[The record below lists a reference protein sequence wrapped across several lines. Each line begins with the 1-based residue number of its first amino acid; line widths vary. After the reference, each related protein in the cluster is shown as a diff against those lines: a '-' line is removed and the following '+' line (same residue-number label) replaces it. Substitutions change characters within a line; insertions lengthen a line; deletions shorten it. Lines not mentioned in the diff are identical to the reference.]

1 MTIRI
6 ASRSSKLAL
15 KQVEIFSKAFLLEDY
30 KLVEVLTSGDKMSAK
45 GEVMFDKANFVNE
58 IEQMIQKNSV
68 DFAIHSAKDM
78 PAQETE
84 GLKHFYFIETQ
95 KRKINDLIIFR
106 NDTDTVFEKNMKLGT
121 SSLRR
126 IMQAK
131 FHMNAKNIQLLNGN
145 IDTRIKKLNDGMYD
159 CIILAEAGLSRL
171 SSLLEKQNYKQLE
184 HITCSGQGVLAVQW
198 KEGSKV
204 GDFIKSSLLFDQMK
218 ELNEQIKMERNL
230 LKKLNADCNSAIS
243 IFASNGFLQGEIFG
257 RDKFITFSGN
267 NVDQLYKD
275 IIANNGLNLL
285 NEHHRY

>member
-68 DFAIHSAKDM
+68 DIAIHSAKDM

-95 KRKINDLIIFR
+95 KRKVDDLIIFR

-198 KEGSKV
+198 KEGSIV

-267 NVDQLYKD
+267 NIDQLYKD
-275 IIANNGLNLL
+275 ITANNGLNLL
-285 NEHHRY
+285 NEHH

>member
-1 MTIRI
+1 MTIKI

-68 DFAIHSAKDM
+68 DIAVHSAKDM

-171 SSLLEKQNYKQLE
+171 SSLLKKQNYKQLE

-230 LKKLNADCNSAIS
+230 LKKLNASCNSAIS

-275 IIANNGLNLL
+275 ITANNGLNLL
-285 NEHHRY
+285 NEHH

>member
-1 MTIRI
+1 MTIKI

-68 DFAIHSAKDM
+68 DIAVHSAKDM

-84 GLKHFYFIETQ
+84 GLKHFYFTETQ
-95 KRKINDLIIFR
+95 KRKVNDLIIFR

-171 SSLLEKQNYKQLE
+171 SSLLKKQNYKQLE

-204 GDFIKSSLLFDQMK
+204 EDFIKSSLLFDQMK

-230 LKKLNADCNSAIS
+230 LKKLNANCNSAIS
-243 IFASNGFLQGEIFG
+243 IFASNDFLQGEIFG

-275 IIANNGLNLL
+275 ITANNGLNLL
-285 NEHHRY
+285 NEHH

>member
-68 DFAIHSAKDM
+68 DIAIHSAKDM

-95 KRKINDLIIFR
+95 NRKINDLIIFR

-204 GDFIKSSLLFDQMK
+204 EDFIKSSLLFGQMK

-230 LKKLNADCNSAIS
+230 LKKLNAGCNSAIS

-275 IIANNGLNLL
+275 ITANNGLNLL
-285 NEHHRY
+285 NEHH

>member
-1 MTIRI
+1 MTIKI

-15 KQVEIFSKAFLLEDY
+15 KQVEIFSKAFLLKDY

-58 IEQMIQKNSV
+58 IEQMIQKNSA
-68 DFAIHSAKDM
+68 DIAIHSAKDM
-78 PAQETE
+78 PAKETK
-84 GLKHFYFIETQ
+84 GLKHFYFIENQ
-95 KRKINDLIIFR
+95 KRKVSDLIIFR
-106 NDTDTVFEKNMKLGT
+106 NDTDAVFEKNMKLGT

-126 IMQAK
+126 SMQAK
-131 FHMNAKNIQLLNGN
+131 FHMDAKNIQLLNGN
-145 IDTRIKKLNDGMYD
+145 IDTRIKKLNDGLYD

-171 SSLLEKQNYKQLE
+171 SFLLTEQNYKQLE

-204 GDFIKSSLLFDQMK
+204 ENFIKSSRLFEQMK

-243 IFASNGFLQGEIFG
+243 IFASDGFLQGEIFG
-257 RDKFITFSGN
+257 KDKFITFSGN
-267 NVDQLYKD
+267 NVDQLYED
-275 IIANNGLNLL
+275 ISANNGLNLL
-285 NEHHRY
+285 NEHH

>member
-68 DFAIHSAKDM
+68 DIAIHSAKDM

-106 NDTDTVFEKNMKLGT
+106 NDTDAVFEKNMKLGT

-145 IDTRIKKLNDGMYD
+145 IDTRIKKLNDGIYD

-204 GDFIKSSLLFDQMK
+204 EDFIKSSLLFDQMK

-267 NVDQLYKD
+267 NINQLYKD
-275 IIANNGLNLL
+275 ITANNGLNLL
-285 NEHHRY
+285 NEHH

>member
-68 DFAIHSAKDM
+68 DIAIHSAKDM

-95 KRKINDLIIFR
+95 RRKINDLIIFR

-171 SSLLEKQNYKQLE
+171 SSLLKKQNYKQLE

-218 ELNEQIKMERNL
+218 ELNEQIKMERDL

-243 IFASNGFLQGEIFG
+243 IFASDGFLQGEIFG

-275 IIANNGLNLL
+275 ITANNGLNLL
-285 NEHHRY
+285 NEHH

>member
-68 DFAIHSAKDM
+68 DIAIHSAKDM

-198 KEGSKV
+198 KEGSIV

-275 IIANNGLNLL
+275 ITANNGLNLL
-285 NEHHRY
+285 NEHH

>member
-68 DFAIHSAKDM
+68 DIAIHSAKDM

-204 GDFIKSSLLFDQMK
+204 EDFIKSSLLYDQMK

-267 NVDQLYKD
+267 NVNQLYKD
-275 IIANNGLNLL
+275 ITANNGLNLL
-285 NEHHRY
+285 NEHH

>member
-68 DFAIHSAKDM
+68 DIAIHSAKDM

-106 NDTDTVFEKNMKLGT
+106 NDIDTVFEKNMKLGT

-275 IIANNGLNLL
+275 ITANNGLDLL
-285 NEHHRY
+285 NEHH

>member
-15 KQVEIFSKAFLLEDY
+15 KQVEIFTKAFLLEDY

-68 DFAIHSAKDM
+68 DIAIHSAKDM

-204 GDFIKSSLLFDQMK
+204 EDFIKSSLLFDQMK
-218 ELNEQIKMERNL
+218 ELNEQIKIERNL
-230 LKKLNADCNSAIS
+230 LKKLNANCNSAIS

-275 IIANNGLNLL
+275 ITANNGLNLL
-285 NEHHRY
+285 NEHH

>member
-68 DFAIHSAKDM
+68 DIAIHSAKDM

-171 SSLLEKQNYKQLE
+171 SFLLEKQNYKQLE
-184 HITCSGQGVLAVQW
+184 QITCSGQGVLAVQW

-204 GDFIKSSLLFDQMK
+204 EDFIKSSLLFDQMK

-267 NVDQLYKD
+267 NVNQLYKD
-275 IIANNGLNLL
+275 ITANNGLNLL
-285 NEHHRY
+285 NEHH

>member
-68 DFAIHSAKDM
+68 DIAIHSAKDM

-106 NDTDTVFEKNMKLGT
+106 NDIDTVFEKNMKLGT

-230 LKKLNADCNSAIS
+230 LKKLNANCNSAIS

-275 IIANNGLNLL
+275 ITANNGLNLL
-285 NEHHRY
+285 NEHH

>member
-15 KQVEIFSKAFLLEDY
+15 KQVEIFSKAFSLEDY

-68 DFAIHSAKDM
+68 DIAIHSAKDM

-106 NDTDTVFEKNMKLGT
+106 NDIDTVFEKNMKLGT

-171 SSLLEKQNYKQLE
+171 SSLLKKQNYKQLE

-230 LKKLNADCNSAIS
+230 LKKLNANCNSAIS

-275 IIANNGLNLL
+275 ITANNGLNLL
-285 NEHHRY
+285 NEHH

>member
-68 DFAIHSAKDM
+68 DIAIHSAKDM

-84 GLKHFYFIETQ
+84 GLQHFYFIETQ

-145 IDTRIKKLNDGMYD
+145 IDTRIKKLNDGKYD

-204 GDFIKSSLLFDQMK
+204 EDFIKSSLLFDKMK

-230 LKKLNADCNSAIS
+230 LKKLNAGCNSAIS

-275 IIANNGLNLL
+275 ITANNGLNLL
-285 NEHHRY
+285 NEHH

>member
-1 MTIRI
+1 MTIKI

-68 DFAIHSAKDM
+68 DIAIHSAKDM

-95 KRKINDLIIFR
+95 KRKVNDLIIFR

-171 SSLLEKQNYKQLE
+171 SSLLKKQNYKQLE

-230 LKKLNADCNSAIS
+230 LKKLNANCNSAIS

-257 RDKFITFSGN
+257 RDNFITFSGN

-275 IIANNGLNLL
+275 ITANNGLNLL
-285 NEHHRY
+285 NEHH

>member
-68 DFAIHSAKDM
+68 DIAIHSAKDM

-95 KRKINDLIIFR
+95 KRKVNDLIIFR

-204 GDFIKSSLLFDQMK
+204 EDFIKSSLLFDQMK

-275 IIANNGLNLL
+275 ITANNGLNLL
-285 NEHHRY
+285 NEHH

>member
-15 KQVEIFSKAFLLEDY
+15 KQVEIFSKAFSLEDY

-68 DFAIHSAKDM
+68 DIAIHSAKDM

-275 IIANNGLNLL
+275 ITANNGLNLL
-285 NEHHRY
+285 NEHH

>member
-68 DFAIHSAKDM
+68 DIAIHSAKDM

-106 NDTDTVFEKNMKLGT
+106 NDSDTVFEKNMKLGT

-257 RDKFITFSGN
+257 REKFITFSGN

-275 IIANNGLNLL
+275 IAANNGLNLL
-285 NEHHRY
+285 NEHH

>member
-68 DFAIHSAKDM
+68 DIAIHSAKDM

-204 GDFIKSSLLFDQMK
+204 EDFIKSSLLFDQMK

-230 LKKLNADCNSAIS
+230 LKKLNANCNSSIS
-243 IFASNGFLQGEIFG
+243 IFASNGFIQGDIFG

-275 IIANNGLNLL
+275 ITANNGLNLL
-285 NEHHRY
+285 NEHH

>member
-68 DFAIHSAKDM
+68 DIAIHSAKDM

-95 KRKINDLIIFR
+95 KRKVNDLIIFR

-218 ELNEQIKMERNL
+218 ELNEQIKIERNL

-267 NVDQLYKD
+267 NIDQLYKD
-275 IIANNGLNLL
+275 ITANNGLNLL
-285 NEHHRY
+285 NEHH

>member
-68 DFAIHSAKDM
+68 DIAIHSAKDM

-171 SSLLEKQNYKQLE
+171 SSLLKKQNYRQLE

-230 LKKLNADCNSAIS
+230 LKKLNANCNSAIS

-275 IIANNGLNLL
+275 ITANNGLNLL
-285 NEHHRY
+285 NEHH

>member
-68 DFAIHSAKDM
+68 DIAIHSAKDM

-204 GDFIKSSLLFDQMK
+204 EEFIKSSLLFDQMK

-275 IIANNGLNLL
+275 ITANNGLNLL
-285 NEHHRY
+285 NEHH

>member
-68 DFAIHSAKDM
+68 DIAIHSAKDM

-204 GDFIKSSLLFDQMK
+204 EDFIKSSLLFYQMK

-267 NVDQLYKD
+267 NVDQLCKD
-275 IIANNGLNLL
+275 ITANNGLNLL
-285 NEHHRY
+285 NEHH

>member
-68 DFAIHSAKDM
+68 DIAIHSAKDM

-171 SSLLEKQNYKQLE
+171 SSLLKKQNYKQLE

-230 LKKLNADCNSAIS
+230 LKKLNANCNSAIS
-243 IFASNGFLQGEIFG
+243 IFASDGFLQGEIFG

-275 IIANNGLNLL
+275 ITANNGLNLL
-285 NEHHRY
+285 NEHH

>member
-68 DFAIHSAKDM
+68 DIAIHSAKDM

-95 KRKINDLIIFR
+95 KRKINDLLIFR

-171 SSLLEKQNYKQLE
+171 SSLLKKQNYKQLE

-275 IIANNGLNLL
+275 ITANNGLNLL
-285 NEHHRY
+285 NEHH

>member
-68 DFAIHSAKDM
+68 DIAIHSAKDM

-95 KRKINDLIIFR
+95 KRKVNDLIIFR

-204 GDFIKSSLLFDQMK
+204 GDFIKSSLLFYQMK

-267 NVDQLYKD
+267 DVDQLCKD
-275 IIANNGLNLL
+275 ITANNGLNLL
-285 NEHHRY
+285 NEHH

>member
-45 GEVMFDKANFVNE
+45 GEVMFDKANFVKE

-68 DFAIHSAKDM
+68 DIAIHSAKDM

-106 NDTDTVFEKNMKLGT
+106 NDADTVFEKNMKLGT

-204 GDFIKSSLLFDQMK
+204 EDFIKSSLLFDQMK

-275 IIANNGLNLL
+275 ITANNGLNLL
-285 NEHHRY
+285 NEHH

>member
-1 MTIRI
+1 MTIKI

-58 IEQMIQKNSV
+58 IEQMIQKNSA
-68 DFAIHSAKDM
+68 DIAIHSAKDM
-78 PAQETE
+78 PAKETK
-84 GLKHFYFIETQ
+84 GLKHFYFIENQ
-95 KRKINDLIIFR
+95 KRKVSDLIIFR
-106 NDTDTVFEKNMKLGT
+106 NGTDAVFEKNMRLGT

-126 IMQAK
+126 SMQAK
-131 FHMNAKNIQLLNGN
+131 FHMDAKNIQLLNGN
-145 IDTRIKKLNDGMYD
+145 IDTRIKKLNDGLYD

-171 SSLLEKQNYKQLE
+171 SSLLTEQNYKQLD

-204 GDFIKSSLLFDQMK
+204 ENFIKSSRLFEQMK

-243 IFASNGFLQGEIFG
+243 IFASDGFLQGEIFG
-257 RDKFITFSGN
+257 KDKFITFSGN
-267 NVDQLYKD
+267 NVDQLYED
-275 IIANNGLNLL
+275 ISANNGLNLL
-285 NEHHRY
+285 NEHHWY

>member
-15 KQVEIFSKAFLLEDY
+15 KQVEIFTKAFLLEDY

-68 DFAIHSAKDM
+68 DIAIHSAKDM

-95 KRKINDLIIFR
+95 KRKVNDLIIFR

-204 GDFIKSSLLFDQMK
+204 EDFIKSSLLFDQMK

-267 NVDQLYKD
+267 NIDQLYKD
-275 IIANNGLNLL
+275 ITANNGLNLL
-285 NEHHRY
+285 NEHH

>member
-68 DFAIHSAKDM
+68 DIAIHSAKDM

-145 IDTRIKKLNDGMYD
+145 IDTRIKKLNIFISV
-159 CIILAEAGLSRL
+159 IIG
-171 SSLLEKQNYKQLE
+171 SLLGL
-184 HITCSGQGVLAVQW
+184 ISGI
-198 KEGSKV
+198 V
-204 GDFIKSSLLFDQMK
+204 GIGGGIFLSPILF
-218 ELNEQIKMERNL
+218 L
-230 LKKLNADCNSAIS
+230 LKADKPKNIITTASLFILVNSIS
-243 IFASNGFLQGEIFG
+243 GIFG
-257 RDKFITFSGN
+257 QFT
-267 NVDQLYKD
+267 KD
-275 IIANNGLNLL
+275 DLL
-285 NEHHRY
+285 NEFLIYWPLFFGVFIGGLIGNYLNLKIFSNRVLALITSFLVIFVAARMAFKIFF

>member
-68 DFAIHSAKDM
+68 DIAIHSAKDM

-145 IDTRIKKLNDGMYD
+145 IDTRIKKLNDGLYD

-171 SSLLEKQNYKQLE
+171 SSLLEKQNYEQLE

-257 RDKFITFSGN
+257 RDKFITFSGS

-275 IIANNGLNLL
+275 ITANNGLNLL
-285 NEHHRY
+285 NEHH

>member
-1 MTIRI
+1 MTIKI

-15 KQVEIFSKAFLLEDY
+15 KQVEIFSKAFLLDDY
-30 KLVEVLTSGDKMSAK
+30 KLIEVLTSGDKMSAK

-68 DFAIHSAKDM
+68 DIAIHSAKDM

-204 GDFIKSSLLFDQMK
+204 GDFIKSSLLFGQMK

-230 LKKLNADCNSAIS
+230 LKKLNAGCNSAIS

-275 IIANNGLNLL
+275 ITANNGLNLL
-285 NEHHRY
+285 NEHH

>member
-15 KQVEIFSKAFLLEDY
+15 KQVEIFSKAFSLEDY

-68 DFAIHSAKDM
+68 DIAIHSAKDM

-106 NDTDTVFEKNMKLGT
+106 NDIDTVFEKNMKLGT

-204 GDFIKSSLLFDQMK
+204 EDFIKSSLLFDQMK

-267 NVDQLYKD
+267 NVNQLYKD
-275 IIANNGLNLL
+275 ITANNGLNLL
-285 NEHHRY
+285 NEHH

>member
-6 ASRSSKLAL
+6 ASRSSKLAI

-68 DFAIHSAKDM
+68 DIAIHSAKDM

-106 NDTDTVFEKNMKLGT
+106 NDIDTVFEKNMKLGT

-204 GDFIKSSLLFDQMK
+204 EDFIKSSLLFDQMK
-218 ELNEQIKMERNL
+218 ELNEQIKIERNL

-267 NVDQLYKD
+267 NVNQLYKD
-275 IIANNGLNLL
+275 ITANNGLNLL
-285 NEHHRY
+285 NEHH

>member
-68 DFAIHSAKDM
+68 DIAIHSAKDM

-145 IDTRIKKLNDGMYD
+145 IDTRIKKLNDGNYD

-230 LKKLNADCNSAIS
+230 LKKLNAGCNSAIS

-275 IIANNGLNLL
+275 ITANNGLNLL
-285 NEHHRY
+285 NEHH

>member
-45 GEVMFDKANFVNE
+45 GKVMFDKANFVNE
-58 IEQMIQKNSV
+58 IEQMIQENSV
-68 DFAIHSAKDM
+68 DIAIHSAKDM

-84 GLKHFYFIETQ
+84 GLKHFYFTETQ
-95 KRKINDLIIFR
+95 KRKVNDLIIFR

-171 SSLLEKQNYKQLE
+171 SSLLKKQNYKQLE

-204 GDFIKSSLLFDQMK
+204 EDFIKSSLLFDQMK

-275 IIANNGLNLL
+275 ITANNGLNLL
-285 NEHHRY
+285 NEHH

>member
-68 DFAIHSAKDM
+68 DIAIHSAKDM

-171 SSLLEKQNYKQLE
+171 SFLLEKQNYKQLE

-204 GDFIKSSLLFDQMK
+204 EDFIKSSLLFDQMK

-267 NVDQLYKD
+267 NVNQLYKD
-275 IIANNGLNLL
+275 ITANNGLNLL

>member
-1 MTIRI
+1 MTIKI

-68 DFAIHSAKDM
+68 DIAIHSAKDM
-78 PAQETE
+78 PAEETE
-84 GLKHFYFIETQ
+84 GLQHFYFIETQ

-145 IDTRIKKLNDGMYD
+145 IDTRVKKLNDGMYD

-204 GDFIKSSLLFDQMK
+204 EDFIKSSLLFGQMK

-230 LKKLNADCNSAIS
+230 LKKLNANCNSAIS
-243 IFASNGFLQGEIFG
+243 IFASNDFLQGEIFG

-275 IIANNGLNLL
+275 ITANNGLNLL
-285 NEHHRY
+285 NEHH